1 MTKFEIS
8 FLDQY
13 NKINNIILEIN
24 LIQYLKN
31 GLYIYKNNTILKL
44 FNFSKKDCYLKGY
57 ILNNFQNLN
66 LLDGKIVEILDN
78 KFILDKKDLCKVILL
93 KDLNLEEVK
102 SLNNILILERKNL
115 ESSLNSLSKS
125 EYNLAVNRIK
135 KINQKII
142 K

>member
-1 MTKFEIS
+1 MTKFKIS
-8 FLDQY
+8 FLDQFD
-13 NKINNIILEIN
+13 KINNIILELD

-57 ILNNFQNLN
+57 ILNNFQNTN
-66 LLDGKIVEILDN
+66 LLDGKIVEILDK
-78 KFILDKKDLCKVILL
+78 KFILDDKDLCKVILL
-93 KDLNLEEVK
+93 RDLNLEEVTH
-102 SLNNILILERKNL
+102 LNNILILERKNL
-115 ESSLNSLSKS
+115 ESRLNSLSKS
-125 EYNLAVNRIK
+125 EYNLAINRIK

>member
-13 NKINNIILEIN
+13 DKINNIILELD

-44 FNFSKKDCYLKGY
+44 FNLSKKEYYLKGY
-57 ILNNFQNLN
+57 ILDNFQSLN
-66 LLDGKIVEILDN
+66 LLDGKIVELLGK

-93 KDLNLEEVK
+93 KDLNLEEVS

-115 ESSLNSLSKS
+115 ESRLNSLSKS
-125 EYNLAVNRIK
+125 EYNLAINRIK

>member
-8 FLDQY
+8 FLDQFD
-13 NKINNIILEIN
+13 KINNIILELD

-44 FNFSKKDCYLKGY
+44 FNFNKKEYYLKGY
-57 ILNNFQNLN
+57 ILNNFQNSN
-66 LLDGKIVEILDN
+66 LLDGKIVELFGK
-78 KFILDKKDLCKVILL
+78 KFILDKKNLCKVILL
-93 KDLNLEEVK
+93 KDLNLEDVS

-115 ESSLNSLSKS
+115 ESRLNSLSKS
-125 EYNLAVNRIK
+125 EYNLAINRIK

>member
-13 NKINNIILEIN
+13 DKINNIILELD

-44 FNFSKKDCYLKGY
+44 FNLSKKEYYLKGY
-57 ILNNFQNLN
+57 ILDNFQSLN
-66 LLDGKIVEILDN
+66 LLDGKIVELLGK

-93 KDLNLEEVK
+93 KDLNLEEVT

-115 ESSLNSLSKS
+115 ENSLNSLSKS
-125 EYNLAVNRIK
+125 EYNLAINRIK

>member
-13 NKINNIILEIN
+13 DKINNIILELD

-44 FNFSKKDCYLKGY
+44 FNLSKREYYLKGY
-57 ILNNFQNLN
+57 ILNNFQNSN
-66 LLDGKIVEILDN
+66 LLDGKIVELLGK
-78 KFILDKKDLCKVILL
+78 KFILDKKNLCKVILL
-93 KDLNLEEVK
+93 KDLNLEEVS
-102 SLNNILILERKNL
+102 SLNNILILERKNI
-115 ESSLNSLSKS
+115 ESRLNSLSKS
-125 EYNLAVNRIK
+125 EYNLAINRIK